1 MVKPTW
7 SCAPG
12 VKEQTEDN
20 EARIT
25 RGEAIVAMK
34 IGEAIYL
41 DHMASTPV
49 DQQVLAAMEPY
60 YRMGFANPHSVNHA
74 FGWAANEA
82 IDRAAITVA
91 RFIGAD
97 PDEIIFTSGA
107 TEANNLAILG
117 LAARAPD
124 PRRRILVSAIEHKC
138 VLAAAHAAALRFNMR
153 VELTPVDAQGV
164 IDLETLERRLNDDVL
179 CVAVMAVNNEVGTIQ
194 PIAAIGA
201 LCEKWGAIFH
211 TDAAQAPVAT
221 QLDVYSH
228 KIGTLSLSAHKIYGP
243 KGIGAAFLR
252 RDLQERIEPL
262 IYGGGQQ
269 RNLRSGT
276 LATPLCVGFGKA
288 VELLAHSNWT
298 EGVTRLAQ
306 LRDQLECGLSA
317 SGLSITV
324 NGQGAQRHPGCS
336 NLCFIGSQAED
347 ILAAVQP
354 SLAASTGSACTS
366 GTIEPS
372 HVLRAMGLSD
382 EDAAASVRFSIG
394 RYTAASD
401 IDVAVELLH
410 KAVIDQTAAAA

>member
-1 MVKPTW
+1 
-7 SCAPG
+7 
-12 VKEQTEDN
+12 
-20 EARIT
+20 
-25 RGEAIVAMK
+25 MK

-60 YRMGFANPHSVNHA
+60 HRVDFANPHSVNHA
-74 FGWAANEA
+74 LGWAANEA
-82 IDRAAITVA
+82 IDRAATTLA

-124 PRRRILVSAIEHKC
+124 SRRRILVSAIEHKC
-138 VLAAAHAAALRFNMR
+138 VLAAAQAAALRFDMAL
-153 VELTPVDAQGV
+153 EIIPVDRQGV
-164 IDLETLERRLNDDVL
+164 IDLETLESRLKDDIL

-194 PIAAIGA
+194 PTAAIGE
-201 LCEKWGAIFH
+201 LCEKWGIIFH
-211 TDAAQAPVAT
+211 TDAAQAPLAI
-221 QLDVYSH
+221 QLDVHSQ

-288 VELLAHSNWT
+288 VEVLAESYWT
-298 EGVTRLAQ
+298 EGFTRLAQ
-306 LRDQLECGLSA
+306 IRDQLERGLSA

-324 NGQGAQRHPGCS
+324 NGQRAQRHPGCT
-336 NLCFIGSQAED
+336 NICFIGSQAED

-394 RYTAASD
+394 RYTSPSD
-401 IDVAVELLH
+401 VDRTVELLH
-410 KAVIDQTAAAA
+410 KAVCGQTNGKWK

>member
-1 MVKPTW
+1 
-7 SCAPG
+7 
-12 VKEQTEDN
+12 
-20 EARIT
+20 
-25 RGEAIVAMK
+25 MK

-60 YRMGFANPHSVNHA
+60 HRMGFANPHSVNHA

-124 PRRRILVSAIEHKC
+124 SRRRILVSAIEHKC
-138 VLAAAHAAALRFNMR
+138 VLAAAQAAAFRFNMR
-153 VELTPVDAQGV
+153 VEVIPVDEQGV
-164 IDLETLERRLNDDVL
+164 IDLEKLESRLNDDVL

-194 PIAAIGA
+194 PIAAIGT
-201 LCEKWGAIFH
+201 LCEKWGTIFH
-211 TDAAQAPVAT
+211 TDAAQAPLAT
-221 QLDVYSH
+221 QLDVYAH
-228 KIGTLSLSAHKIYGP
+228 RIGTLSLSAHKVYGP

-288 VELLAHSNWT
+288 VELLLNSWT
-298 EGVTRLAQ
+298 EGFTRLAQ
-306 LRDQLECGLSA
+306 LRDQLERGLSA
-317 SGLSITV
+317 SGLSIAV
-324 NGQGAQRHPGCS
+324 NGQGAQRHPACT
-336 NLCFIGSQAED
+336 NICFIGNQAED

-372 HVLRAMGLSD
+372 HVLRAMGLS
-382 EDAAASVRFSIG
+382 EENAAASVRFSIG
-394 RYTAASD
+394 RYTCASD
-401 IDVAVELLH
+401 VDRAVEVLH
-410 KAVIDQTAAAA
+410 KAVIDQVATAA